1 MMYKSKILPLMS
13 KVFSHPLFIA
23 GCCIKLACAL
33 IFSSDYLLKLFI
45 PFVNYFVENGQNPY
59 AHFYEQGK
67 EIVFPYP
74 ALMLYLLAIPRTIFS
89 FLPDILSYRL
99 TLFAADVTIL
109 LVLCSWAKTSFD
121 KVLKLYWLCP
131 VLIYISYI
139 HGQLDVV
146 PVAILIT
153 SLYFLFHERFAI
165 SLLLLGLSIATKTSM
180 VLAYP
185 LFFIYLLFQFSG
197 ERKKLLLLL
206 LPLVAFAAVNWAY
219 LTDISFIDMVF
230 NNATQKKLLSLTVS
244 FGTSGIIYVAPI
256 IYLFILGQAF
266 LLRLKTKEM
275 FILFSGFAFGVITAF
290 IEPMQGWYYWPL
302 PFWIYFYTQSAYRG
316 KSLFFLLQ
324 ACYFLYFLIIPGSD
338 YFKVLQPAFPH
349 LADHATFY
357 EMLMAKGI
365 NAPNFV
371 NICFSLLQGVLILN
385 LYWLYERGVDT
396 VSKHKLLSRPLLIG
410 IGGDSGAGKTT
421 LSGYL
426 FRIFG
431 ERNITLLKGDDRH
444 RWERGD
450 EHWEQYTHLDPR
462 ANHLH
467 QEYSDL
473 YELKYD
479 QNVMR
484 RTYDHKTGKFTQE
497 KPVAAKKVVVYE
509 GLHPFYLKK
518 MRDLFDVRIFVSP
531 DPELTM
537 HWKIVRDQKERGHSK
552 ERILAQ
558 MEKRKNDLQKYVA
571 TQEKHAD
578 LQVKIHLNNPIKN
591 IGDPGEAID
600 THLEL
605 RCTNIIP
612 LEPLIETLS
621 ALPGIKIDHAYDE
634 GDTQSIRIHGTL
646 PPAAMQTVIETLSL
660 DQITSKR
667 SEWLDGQDGLIELLI
682 AYAIMKYIHV
692 ANNR

>member
-1 MMYKSKILPLMS
+1 MTHRIKILHLIQ
-13 KVFSHPLFIA
+13 KIFSHPLFIA

-33 IFSSDYLLKLFI
+33 LFSSDYLLKFFI
-45 PFVNYFVENGQNPY
+45 PFVDYFVDSGKNPY
-59 AHFYEQGK
+59 AHFYAAGK
-67 EIVFPYP
+67 EAVFPYP
-74 ALMLYLLAIPRTIFS
+74 AFMLYLLAIPGKLFP
-89 FLPDILSYRL
+89 FLPKILCYRL

-146 PVAILIT
+146 PVAILMT
-153 SLYFLFHERFAI
+153 SLYLLFHERFAL
-165 SLLLLGLSIATKTSM
+165 SLLCLGLSIAAKTSM

-185 LFFIYLLFQFSG
+185 LFFIYMIFQFSG
-197 ERKKLLLLL
+197 ERRKLAVLL
-206 LPLVAFAAVNWAY
+206 LPIISFVTVNWTY
-219 LTDISFIDMVF
+219 LTDVSFLDMVF

-244 FGTSGIIYVAPI
+244 FGTEGIIYIVPVV
-256 IYLFILGQAF
+256 YLFILGQAF

-316 KSLFFLLQ
+316 KSLFFMLQ
-324 ACYFLYFLIIPGSD
+324 ACYFLYFLVIPQSD
-338 YFKVLQPAFPH
+338 YFKVLQPILPM

-357 EMLMAKGI
+357 DVLIAKGI

-371 NICFSLLQGVLILN
+371 NLCFSLLQGVLILN

-396 VSKHKLLSRPLLIG
+396 VSQHKLLSRPLLIG

-450 EHWEQYTHLDPR
+450 QHWENYTHLDPR

-467 QEYSDL
+467 QEYADL
-473 YELKYD
+473 YDLKYE
-479 QNVMR
+479 QSVMR

-497 KPVAAKKVVVYE
+497 KPVAAKRVIVYE
-509 GLHPFYLKK
+509 GLHPFFLKK

-552 ERILAQ
+552 ERIVSQ
-558 MEKRKNDLQKYVA
+558 IEKRKNDYQKYVA
-571 TQEKHAD
+571 TQEKYAD
-578 LQVKIHLNNPIKN
+578 LQVKIHLNQPIRN
-591 IGDPGEAID
+591 IGDPGEDIR

-605 RCTNIIP
+605 ICTNIIP
-612 LEPLIETLS
+612 LEPLIDTLS
-621 ALPGIKIDHAYDE
+621 ALPGINVEHAYNE
-634 GDTQSIRIHGTL
+634 SDTQSIRIHGT
-646 PPAAMQTVIETLSL
+646 PSPSAMHMLIETLSL
-660 DQITSKR
+660 EQIASKR
-667 SEWLDGQDGLIELLI
+667 SQWLDGQDGLIELLI